1 MPGSFQLGHSLAFF
15 QGALLGAWFL
25 WGLVLLI
32 FWLCALQLAAF
43 ILKKINRAF
52 IAQWILR
59 LLLIIKSAPVAAL
72 SGLML
77 FSSLQ
82 QPNATE
88 QAANNASTWESFVF
102 ATLWFAFIPTM
113 LMLFFNLKWV
123 TGRLLLKARQALA
136 RRMV

>member
-1 MPGSFQLGHSLAFF
+1 MPGGFQLGHSLAFF
-15 QGALLGAWFL
+15 QGALVGAWFL

-52 IAQWILR
+52 IAQWIIR

-77 FSSLQ
+77 FSSLE
-82 QPNATE
+82 QPNVAEHATNITS
-88 QAANNASTWESFVF
+88 AWESFVF
-102 ATLWFAFIPTM
+102 ATLWFAFIPTV
-113 LMLFFNLKWV
+113 LMLFFNLQWV
-123 TGRLLLKARQALA
+123 TGRFLLKVRQALA
-136 RRMV
+136 RSVA